1 MGSSSDR
8 SPFLSRKLSGSPTDP
23 PTQNFCLC
31 FWSKFR
37 VPKVMWQSWHLY
49 VPSAI
54 FWIFWLKTCLLFFLF
69 VQSTECK
76 IIHRFLLHFYTVV
89 MVSHLKNSD
98 NKINDKNIHKNPI
111 LAGSN
116 VKTKLPIKWLSHPS
130 DLLSCFPSSWDASLP
145 GVVMKMAVKG
155 IYLII
160 TTYIINQKINKIW
173 KAWTDSWTNKL
184 RTL

>member
-1 MGSSSDR
+1 MCHLPSFEYFDYKLVSCF
-8 SPFLSRKLSGSPTDP
+8 FLS
-23 PTQNFCLC
+23 
-31 FWSKFR
+31 
-37 VPKVMWQSWHLY
+37 
-49 VPSAI
+49 
-54 FWIFWLKTCLLFFLF
+54 
-69 VQSTECK
+69 VQSAECK
-76 IIHRFLLHFYTVV
+76 IIHQFLLHFYTVV
-89 MVSHLKNSD
+89 IVSHLKNSD

-111 LAGSN
+111 LADSN
-116 VKTKLPIKWLSHPS
+116 VKTKLSIKWLSHPS

-173 KAWTDSWTNKL
+173 KAWIDSWTNKL

>member
-89 MVSHLKNSD
+89 LVSHLKNSD
-98 NKINDKNIHKNPI
+98 NKLMTEIFIKTPFQQVATSKQNSPLNGFHI
-111 LAGSN
+111 LA
-116 VKTKLPIKWLSHPS
+116 T
-130 DLLSCFPSSWDASLP
+130 F
-145 GVVMKMAVKG
+145 
-155 IYLII
+155 
-160 TTYIINQKINKIW
+160 
-173 KAWTDSWTNKL
+173 
-184 RTL
+184 